1 MGRAVR
7 QRSGGAAVPNA
18 CLIPRANPRAA
29 PSDGGRAEDR
39 HYKGSWNES
48 DIFPKRLAGRGREP
62 LGHEVAV
69 MIDEGAAAVEFDGA
83 IAVVHL

>member
-1 MGRAVR
+1 MR
-7 QRSGGAAVPNA
+7 QRSGGAVVPNA

-29 PSDGGRAEDR
+29 LSDGGQAEGR
-39 HYKGSWNES
+39 HYKGSWNQS
-48 DIFPKRLAGRGREP
+48 DIFPERLAGRGSEP

-69 MIDEGAAAVEFDGA
+69 MIDEGAAAVEFDGT